1 MMEYEDGWKQFISSP
16 MLHVNLSSS
25 KMFLWTNIKSNLY
38 SELSSLSHKYLQSA
52 TKKAK

>member
-1 MMEYEDGWKQFISSP
+1 MMEYEDGWKQFISSL

-38 SELSSLSHKYLQSA
+38 SELSSQSHKYLQSA